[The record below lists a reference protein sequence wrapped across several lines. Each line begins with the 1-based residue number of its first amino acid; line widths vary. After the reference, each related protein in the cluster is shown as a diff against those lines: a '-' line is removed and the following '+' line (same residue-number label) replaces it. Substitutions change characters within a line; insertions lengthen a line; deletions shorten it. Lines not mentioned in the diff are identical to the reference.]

1 MHAILHTIGSVV
13 VVPYVAL
20 ALFFLFVNRAAEVK
34 GPKELIAFLWESTDR
49 IFGWG
54 IYLTPLLWLGLVA
67 TGFIPIF
74 QKTGALSLCLLS
86 ILSAL
91 VIVTLSSNRIELG
104 SILSLLP
111 FVTVAAM
118 SAWLFYRSYLSVK

>member
-104 SILSLLP
+104 SILFLLP
-111 FVTVAAM
+111 CVTVAAM